1 MFISLQALIG
11 FIPEFYM
18 KREASLQLLSENIWN
33 LTTTYRISLPLA
45 KVLKI
50 FLPFIKMAIN
60 QNSAIT
66 VLSLWLVLS
75 ANSWKKKL

>member
-11 FIPEFYM
+11 FILEFYM
-18 KREASLQLLSENIWN
+18 KREASLQLVSENIWN
-33 LTTTYRISLPLA
+33 LTTTYRIALPLA

-50 FLPFIKMAIN
+50 FLPFIKMTIN